1 MSPSA
6 PPTAATCPVC
16 SAATAGGRFCASC
29 GAPQDGALCPAC
41 RSRLTTGA
49 RFCHRCGTAVG
60 AAPTGDAR
68 AATTVPWAVASI
80 ALLALIALVA
90 GRSIGSRRAT
100 ADEGAPT
107 AAAATAGGQPDAGAP
122 DGDASGAPAAPFA
135 GGAAAGMRAPDIS
148 SMSPAERADRLFDRV
163 MRLHAEG
170 KEDSVQTFAPMALAS
185 FGMIG
190 SPLSLDQ
197 RYDLGRIGEVVGV
210 PDVAKAQAD
219 TILAQDPTHLLGLAL
234 AARAATLARQPAAAR
249 DFYKRLLAAEPAE
262 RKKNLP
268 EYERHRADI
277 DAAVAEAKGQRA

>member
-1 MSPSA
+1 MPASS
-6 PPTAATCPVC
+6 TATTCPVC
-16 SAATAGGRFCASC
+16 AAATAGGRFCASC

-49 RFCHRCGTAVG
+49 KFCHRCGTAVG
-60 AAPTGDAR
+60 AAPTADAR

-90 GRSIGSRRAT
+90 GRSIGTRRAT
-100 ADEGAPT
+100 PEEGAPT
-107 AAAATAGGQPDAGAP
+107 AATAPADGGATASA
-122 DGDASGAPAAPFA
+122 DGDQGAPAAPFA

-148 SMSPAERADRLFDRV
+148 AMSPAERADRLYDRV

-190 SPLSLDQ
+190 PLSLDQ
-197 RYDLGRIGEVVGV
+197 RYDLGRLGEVVGV

-219 TILAQDPTHLLGLAL
+219 SILAQDPTHLLGLAL
-234 AARAATLARQPAAAR
+234 AARAATVAKQPVAAR
-249 DFYKRLLAAEPAE
+249 DFYKRLLAAEPVE